1 MADLFTFVVKTSTQF
16 RDDILRS
23 YRAKMARLG
32 IAVSVAPD
40 TEIYQRAEAIGRQLA
55 VASANTAIKADEML
69 PDTASGEDVGGSLDR
84 WALAFR
90 LSRRAAVGSVG
101 IATFDASATS
111 AVATGQQLVDGSGQ
125 FYEVTVGDSYDDGDS
140 IPVQALSTGRLT
152 NLAAGTALRWVVP
165 PGFASESVV
174 VGSSGLTGGADAE
187 NDEALRSRI
196 IYRLG
201 HPPASGN
208 WAHVAAMAEESSPLV
223 QRCFV
228 YPAVEGPGTV
238 HFAVT
243 SAPTESSKTR
253 DVSAVAVSS
262 VILPYVQGLYP
273 EHVDITGTTVANETV
288 DVAIGMALP
297 SAPTASPPG
306 PGGGWLDATPWP
318 TLSSY
323 SSGGATVTV
332 VTSDTSIT
340 VNAQRAPVAGVA
352 RVAFLNKTTWTLYTA
367 TVLTTSGTGPYA
379 VTLDK
384 PLTGI
389 VVGDYVFPQCVNA
402 SNYVAALLDAFALMG
417 PGEKSNA
424 AYALAR
430 GFRHPTP
437 SLEWPYSL
445 GPVQLRALS
454 DAGSEVLDTNY
465 LYRSVV
471 TPTVP
476 ASVSDAPNCLVPNR
490 VGFYPST

>member
-1 MADLFTFVVKTSTQF
+1 MAELFTFTVKDVPTV
-16 RDDILRS
+16 RNDILRS
-23 YRAKMARLG
+23 YRSRMSRLG
-32 IAVSVAPD
+32 VAVSVAPD
-40 TEIYQRAEAIGRQLA
+40 TEIYQRAEAVARQIV
-55 VASANTAIKADEML
+55 VAMANTAIKADEMM

-84 WALAFR
+84 WAVALR
-90 LSRRAAVGSVG
+90 LSRRTAVGSVG
-101 IATFDASATS
+101 VVTFDASATS
-111 AVATGQQLVDGSGQ
+111 AVATGQQLVDGAGQ

-140 IPVQALSTGRLT
+140 VPVQALSTGRLT
-152 NLAAGTALRWVVP
+152 NLAAGSVLRWVVP

-187 NDEALRSRI
+187 NDEALRSRV

-228 YPAVEGPGTV
+228 YPAVEGPGTL

-243 SAPTESSKTR
+243 SAPTETSKTR

-262 VILPYVQGLYP
+262 VVLPYVQGLYP
-273 EHVDITGTTVANETV
+273 EHVAITGTTVANESV
-288 DVAIGMALP
+288 NVAVGLALP
-297 SAPTASPPG
+297 SSPNASPPG

-323 SSGGATVTV
+323 ASGGATVTS
-332 VTSDTSIT
+332 VTSDTSFT
-340 VNAQRAPVAGVA
+340 VNAQRAPTAGVS
-352 RVAFLNKTTWTLYTA
+352 RVAFLNKSTWALYTA

-389 VVGDYVFPQCVNA
+389 AVGDYVFPQCVNA

-437 SLEWPYSL
+437 SIEWPYSL

-454 DAGSEVLDTNY
+454 DAGSEVLDTSY
-465 LYRSVV
+465 LYRSIV

-490 VGFYPST
+490 IGFYPST